1 MVMIEC
7 IKVDLFLL
15 RRRMTVQNKPEPV
28 SVPVCV
34 SGNIIPLTEAAVV
47 QLLQARLAE
56 ILGKLPADVPINARF
71 DELGADS
78 LAVVE
83 LLTEIEDRLQI
94 RLHPG
99 EITRQV
105 TVSGLADYICREA
118 AARSGK
124 VDAAMMTQEA
134 RDAALDV
141 VPQFGNLE
149 QRPQPASPARNPPIV
164 LLVCAP
170 RSGSTLLRV
179 MLAGHPRLFS
189 PPELHL
195 LSFSTMKARHDALAG
210 SYLDEGLQRAVM
222 ELAGGNPDR
231 AREQIAEWV
240 AANLPV
246 QKVYATLQRE
256 AGNRML
262 VDKSPTYATQ
272 FETLQRAEELFDK
285 PKYIWLT
292 RHPSAAIESIVRHR
306 LDKLVDVQ
314 GMDSL
319 MFAEQLWLRCN
330 TNLSRFFA
338 GLDTERWRRVRFEDL
353 VANPESACRSLC
365 EFLGLPFDVSLLT
378 PYEGQRMTDGLN
390 EASLSVGDPGFLKHS
405 DIEPEKGA
413 AWRNASLIR
422 QPDDL
427 VRKLATE
434 LGYEM
439 ADRRPVPPVEVR
451 PTTGKDAEP
460 GVAKAL
466 VTLQER
472 GDKPPLFFVH
482 PAGGAVFSYYELAKL
497 LGDERPFIALQDPS
511 LRGGG
516 KPCSCVEDYAKRYV
530 DAVRLRQPKGPY
542 FLGGWSFGGHV
553 VFEMACSL
561 RAMGEDVALV
571 LLIDT
576 EASLHEGRLPVRQR
590 LLHRIRMGME
600 FAGMFSQMLAYIRA
614 ITPVEATG
622 SSGSRIRRVTRST
635 YARHGLK
642 DIAAVLKYR
651 PPFYPGT
658 VVIVRAARQKVRRYF
673 VDDTLGWSRL
683 ALEVRVHQVQCTHM
697 QLVQSAHI
705 HEVASIIRRYIESA

>member
-1 MVMIEC
+1 
-7 IKVDLFLL
+7 
-15 RRRMTVQNKPEPV
+15 
-28 SVPVCV
+28 
-34 SGNIIPLTEAAVV
+34 
-47 QLLQARLAE
+47 
-56 ILGKLPADVPINARF
+56 
-71 DELGADS
+71 
-78 LAVVE
+78 
-83 LLTEIEDRLQI
+83 
-94 RLHPG
+94 
-99 EITRQV
+99 
-105 TVSGLADYICREA
+105 
-118 AARSGK
+118 
-124 VDAAMMTQEA
+124 
-134 RDAALDV
+134 
-141 VPQFGNLE
+141 
-149 QRPQPASPARNPPIV
+149 
-164 LLVCAP
+164 
-170 RSGSTLLRV
+170 
-179 MLAGHPRLFS
+179 
-189 PPELHL
+189 
-195 LSFSTMKARHDALAG
+195 
-210 SYLDEGLQRAVM
+210 
-222 ELAGGNPDR
+222 
-231 AREQIAEWV
+231 
-240 AANLPV
+240 
-246 QKVYATLQRE
+246 
-256 AGNRML
+256 
-262 VDKSPTYATQ
+262 
-272 FETLQRAEELFDK
+272 
-285 PKYIWLT
+285 
-292 RHPSAAIESIVRHR
+292 
-306 LDKLVDVQ
+306 
-314 GMDSL
+314 
-319 MFAEQLWLRCN
+319 
-330 TNLSRFFA
+330 
-338 GLDTERWRRVRFEDL
+338 
-353 VANPESACRSLC
+353 
-365 EFLGLPFDVSLLT
+365 
-378 PYEGQRMTDGLN
+378 
-390 EASLSVGDPGFLKHS
+390 
-405 DIEPEKGA
+405 
-413 AWRNASLIR
+413 
-422 QPDDL
+422 
-427 VRKLATE
+427 
-434 LGYEM
+434 M